1 MVSSVCAASI
11 GPSGVREYPR
21 SLNPAAGDWSSE
33 SFRLPLLTPV
43 LLWSISPPGSGC
55 REGTNHRHRP
65 T

>member
-1 MVSSVCAASI
+1 MVSSVYAVSI
-11 GPSGVREYPR
+11 GPSGVREYQR
-21 SLNPAAGDWSSE
+21 SLNLAAGDLSSE
-33 SFRLPLLTPV
+33 SFRLTLLTPV